1 MTLVFIISAPSGS
14 GKSTLVAAIK
24 QLVDQLEFSVS
35 YTTRPPRGSEEDGRD
50 YYYTNRVVFERMI
63 GKGEFLE
70 YADVFGNYYGTAK
83 KFLDDAIVRGHDL
96 LLDIDVQGASQLQEK
111 LSGQISIFI
120 LPPNKAEL
128 EKRLRRRSSAERMTD
143 EAVIQRRLETA
154 TREIEK
160 YEEYDYILVNDQL
173 GDSIDAL
180 KAIILTER
188 LRAAGREPVQ
198 ADEKELVELAESRR
212 LERVRPSLGPIL
224 ESFRKKTDVIH
235 RGCEVDLYSGFDSN
249 YRYILV
255 AARRAR
261 QLQSGATPL
270 VATDSTKP
278 CHIAALELMADKVK
292 WETTPLTVV
301 PKSDPESG
309 AA

>member
-1 MTLVFIISAPSGS
+1 MTLVYIISAPSGS

-24 QLVDQLEFSVS
+24 QLVDRLDFSVS

-50 YYYTNRVVFERMI
+50 YYYTSRDVFGRMI
-63 GKGEFLE
+63 GREEFLE

-83 KFLDDAIVRGHDL
+83 KFLDDAKVRGNDL
-96 LLDIDVQGASQLQEK
+96 LLDIDVQGASQLQRSLPEA
-111 LSGQISIFI
+111 ISIFI
-120 LPPNKAEL
+120 LPPTKQEL

-154 TREIEK
+154 SREIEK

-188 LRAAGREPVQ
+188 LHAAGREPER
-198 ADEKELVELAESRR
+198 ADERKLVELAESRR

-224 ESFRKKTDVIH
+224 ESFRKKD
-235 RGCEVDLYSGFDSN
+235 
-249 YRYILV
+249 
-255 AARRAR
+255 
-261 QLQSGATPL
+261 
-270 VATDSTKP
+270 
-278 CHIAALELMADKVK
+278 
-292 WETTPLTVV
+292 
-301 PKSDPESG
+301 
-309 AA
+309 

>member
-24 QLVDQLEFSVS
+24 RLVDRLDFSVS

-50 YYYTNRVVFERMI
+50 YYYTSRDVFERMI
-63 GKGEFLE
+63 GREEFLE

-83 KFLDDAIVRGHDL
+83 KFLDDAKVRGNDL
-96 LLDIDVQGASQLQEK
+96 LLDIDVQGASQLQRSLPEA
-111 LSGQISIFI
+111 ISLFI
-120 LPPNKAEL
+120 LPPTKQEL

-154 TREIEK
+154 SREIEK

-188 LRAAGREPVQ
+188 LRAAGREPER
-198 ADEKELVELAESRR
+198 ADERKLVELAESCR

-224 ESFRKKTDVIH
+224 ESFRKKD
-235 RGCEVDLYSGFDSN
+235 
-249 YRYILV
+249 
-255 AARRAR
+255 
-261 QLQSGATPL
+261 
-270 VATDSTKP
+270 
-278 CHIAALELMADKVK
+278 
-292 WETTPLTVV
+292 
-301 PKSDPESG
+301 
-309 AA
+309 